1 MAADELFQAIN
12 PVSTKHFLHLDTS
25 QYDLM
30 LAVVLAN
37 LQEHGSMTF
46 NQLGALVEEQL
57 QNNFDGSVIWYF
69 TMVKLDLEACGVI
82 HCLPGSEPQ
91 MIEISQ

>member
-1 MAADELFQAIN
+1 MAAEELFQAIN
-12 PVSTKHFLHLDTS
+12 PVPTKHSLHLDRTK
-25 QYDLM
+25 YDLM
-30 LAVVLAN
+30 LVVVLAN
-37 LQEHGSMTF
+37 LQERGPMTF

-82 HCLPGSEPQ
+82 HCLPGSKPQ